1 MSIKTNLAALALATI
16 ATAGTIASTTSQA
29 EAKNFGPGF
38 GIGAAIVGAAVVGG
52 AIAANQAGYY
62 DGYGYGY
69 GYRHCGFVPQYDA
82 YGNYVGRIRT
92 CNY

>member
-1 MSIKTNLAALALATI
+1 MSIKTKIAALALA
-16 ATAGTIASTTSQA
+16 AVAAVGAIASTTGQA
-29 EAKNFGPGF
+29 EAKNFGPGWGF
-38 GIGAAIVGAAVVGG
+38 GAAVVGAAVIGG

-62 DGYGYGY
+62 DGYGNGY
-69 GYRHCGFVPQYDA
+69 GYRHCGLVPQYDG